1 MAIQPIDLQTLYT
14 QLENVSKNVAFQ
26 QQGMRFKDDMQLTEQ
41 ARQEFLKKRAVTKTR
56 EDEEQADTVRERK
69 GNKDG
74 QQDSSEMKKTKK
86 EEEKEDEPVSEIQI
100 HDPRLGRII
109 DILS

>member
-26 QQGMRFKDDMQLTEQ
+26 QQGMRFKDDMQETER
-41 ARQEFLKKRAVTKTR
+41 ARQEFMKKRAVTKAR

-69 GNKDG
+69 NGNDNAPQNG
-74 QQDSSEMKKTKK
+74 QRQMKQK
-86 EEEKEDEPVSEIQI
+86 EEEKEEPVEEIQI
-100 HDPRLGRII
+100 HDPLLGRII
-109 DILS
+109 DIHG

>member
-26 QQGMRFKDDMQLTEQ
+26 TQGMQFKDDMQQTEK
-41 ARQEFLKKRAVTKTR
+41 ARQDFLKNQAVKKAR

-69 GNKDG
+69 GKGDQPDNPR
-74 QQDSSEMKKTKK
+74 QQMKREEEKK
-86 EEEKEDEPVSEIQI
+86 EEEPVNEIQI
-100 HDPRLGRII
+100 KDQSLGRII
-109 DILS
+109 DILG

>member
-1 MAIQPIDLQTLYT
+1 MAIQPIDLQTLYS

-26 QQGMRFKDDMQLTEQ
+26 QQGVQLRDDMQLTEK

-69 GNKDG
+69 NGTN
-74 QQDSSEMKKTKK
+74 QQQTSGESRRK
-86 EEEKEDEPVSEIQI
+86 EEEQKEEEPVTEIQI
-100 HDPRLGRII
+100 HDPMLGRII
-109 DILS
+109 DIHG

>member
-26 QQGMRFKDDMQLTEQ
+26 QQGVQVRDDMQLTEQ

-56 EDEEQADTVRERK
+56 EEEEQADTVQERK
-69 GNKDG
+69 NGNN
-74 QQDSSEMKKTKK
+74 QQQAAARQNKK
-86 EEEKEDEPVSEIQI
+86 ESEEQEDEPASEIQI
-100 HDPRLGRII
+100 HDPLLGRII
-109 DILS
+109 DIHG